1 MRTNPN
7 LRFKNKDELS
17 RFLDMNDKIDNINRN
32 SQNNL
37 FFVDNITFE
46 AELDKDNIKKF
57 EYLGIIELVKE
68 NEDFAKSIYLI
79 L

>member
-7 LRFKNKDELS
+7 LRFKNKEELS
-17 RFLDMNDKIDNINRN
+17 RFLEIHDKLDNLERN